1 MIRGYIQSIA
11 LSPSETLEEGHD
23 YGFPHLHQQPPAPL
37 SFLPRLLNL
46 LIHHIPLTL
55 PPTLLLIHPKQHHR
69 RHPDQRRHDPK
80 GAPVVPAPI
89 HHRARRQRPDPRP
102 ALGHDAQQR
111 EEAVLAAARNQL
123 RHERLAVRP
132 LVAER
137 DAVQRVEGP
146 DLPRVVEADARRPH
160 AGDAPGREAEA
171 GGVGGVQE
179 RLGAE
184 AEARLEERRREGAGA
199 RGRALGDEHERVELG
214 GEGDAAGLR
223 DGDDGLERGDAVGED
238 EVEGEVE
245 EGLGELRAGAQ
256 GQPDL
261 PQAVGD
267 DVAAGGDGRAGA
279 GLLED
284 EPGEG
289 EEEGGAGH
297 DGDADG
303 VAEVVEGDGGR
314 GVEAFE
320 DAERERGA
328 AAEADVVPAPAAVD
342 DLGADELDA
351 RLVLLWGNG
360 AVLFLCQD
368 MQGFGLVCG
377 ELGEQGVEEDVG
389 DPEGDVCWML
399 AVLSVHQGAF
409 LLLMMYSAMAVPHCP
424 ALWTPR

>member
-1 MIRGYIQSIA
+1 M
-11 LSPSETLEEGHD
+11 
-23 YGFPHLHQQPPAPL
+23 
-37 SFLPRLLNL
+37 
-46 LIHHIPLTL
+46 
-55 PPTLLLIHPKQHHR
+55 
-69 RHPDQRRHDPK
+69 
-80 GAPVVPAPI
+80 
-89 HHRARRQRPDPRP
+89 
-102 ALGHDAQQR
+102 
-111 EEAVLAAARNQL
+111 
-123 RHERLAVRP
+123 
-132 LVAER
+132 
-137 DAVQRVEGP
+137 
-146 DLPRVVEADARRPH
+146 VEADARRPH